1 MQEHIYWIGD
11 STVQFN
17 RIHTYPQCG
26 MGQVLELYL
35 HPGVAVHDYAVNG
48 CSTKSFWDK
57 GFFEPVRQSLAA
69 GDVLLI
75 QFGHNDQKAAQPE
88 EYAAPEDYQRYLLRY
103 ARIAQRAGAL
113 PVLITPLT
121 RRRFEAGVLTRSHG
135 VYPDAVRELAAREKL
150 PLIDLTAASRAEVE
164 RLGEEASR
172 AYYMYFGPGLYPNFP
187 EGSDDNTHLRYEG
200 AVCFAGMVAGGL
212 RALGAPYEQLLL

>member
-17 RIHTYPQCG
+17 RISTYPQCG
-26 MGQVLELYL
+26 MGQVLDLYL
-35 HPGVAVHDYAVNG
+35 RPGITVHDHAVNG

-57 GFFEPVRQSLAA
+57 GFFEPVRRALSP
-69 GDVLLI
+69 GDILLI
-75 QFGHNDQKAAQPE
+75 QFGHNDQKPDQPE
-88 EYAAPEDYQRYLLRY
+88 EYAAPADYQRNLLRY
-103 ARIAQRAGAL
+103 ARIARRAGAL

-121 RRRFEAGVLTRSHG
+121 RRRFEAGALTRSHG

-172 AYYMYFGPGLYPNFP
+172 AYYMYFGPGLYSNFP
-187 EGSDDNTHLRYEG
+187 DGSDDNTHLRYEG
-200 AVCFAGMVAGGL
+200 AVRFAGMVADGL
-212 RALGAPYEQLLL
+212 RALGEPYEWLVL